1 MSDDIKFYTPTH
13 IPPEILDYEAELLQ
27 LKPGK
32 AGKIGALMLKLEE
45 NPETKKTVIKDQFA
59 RVPLFTQKA
68 LYLEE
73 SFPSMAYVYIMTP
86 SGGILQGDRYRIDL
100 ALSNNAHAHI
110 TTQGATRIYKMERNY
125 ATQIINIVIDDG
137 CYLEYI
143 PDQIIPY
150 KDSRFY
156 QTVNAKVHENGTLV
170 YSEMLTPG
178 RVASGE
184 SFEYDIVY
192 MATHA
197 ENQKGASR
205 FTDVFILKPKKSS
218 LKVSGILGEHSVVGS
233 LYILTKPNYAKQL
246 INEINNCLHNF
257 PQVKG
262 GATLLPYNSG
272 VMVRLLGNVADDLK
286 SVIYEIVNIVR
297 KIIIGAKFSGIR
309 KY

>member
-1 MSDDIKFYTPTH
+1 MSDDIKFYTPPH
-13 IPPEILDYEAELLQ
+13 IPPEILAYEAELLQ

-100 ALSNNAHAHI
+100 TLSDNAHAHL

-125 ATQIINIVIDDG
+125 ATQMVNITVDDD

-143 PDQIIPY
+143 PDQIIPF

-156 QTVNAKVHENGTLV
+156 QIVNAKVHENGTLV
-170 YSEMLTPG
+170 YSEMLAPG

-205 FTDVFILKPKKSS
+205 FTDVFILEPKKSS
-218 LKVSGILGEHSVVGS
+218 LKVAGILGEHYVVGS

-246 INEINNCLHNF
+246 IDEINNYLNKL
-257 PQVKG
+257 PGVRG

-272 VMVRLLGNVADDLK
+272 VMVRMLGNIADDLK

-297 KIIIGAKFSGIR
+297 KTIIGAPFSGIR

>member
-1 MSDDIKFYTPTH
+1 MSDDMKFYTPAD

-45 NPETKKTVIKDQFA
+45 NQETKKTVIKDQFA

-73 SFPSMAYVYIMTP
+73 SIPSMAYVYIMTP

-100 ALSNNAHAHI
+100 TLSNNAHAHI

-125 ATQIINIVIDDG
+125 ATQMVNIIVDDG

-156 QTVNAKVHENGTLV
+156 QIVNAKVHENGTMV
-170 YSEMLTPG
+170 YSEMLAPG

-197 ENQKGASR
+197 ENQKGESK
-205 FTDVFILKPKKSS
+205 FTDVFILEPKKSS
-218 LKVSGILGEHSVVGS
+218 LKVPGVLGEHSLVGS

-246 INEINNCLHNF
+246 INEINSCLHKV
-257 PQVKG
+257 PQVRG

-272 VMVRLLGNVADDLK
+272 VMVRLLGDIADDLK
-286 SVIYEIVNIVR
+286 SVIYEIVNIAR
-297 KIIIGAKFSGIR
+297 KTIIGASFSGIR

>member
-1 MSDDIKFYTPTH
+1 MSDDIKFYTPSQ
-13 IPPEILDYEAELLQ
+13 IPPEILAYEAELLQ
-27 LKPGK
+27 LAPGK

-45 NPETKKTVIKDQFA
+45 NPETKKTVIKDQFT

-100 ALSNNAHAHI
+100 TLSNNAHAHI

-125 ATQIINIVIDDG
+125 ATQMVNIIVDDG

-156 QTVNAKVHENGTLV
+156 QTVNARVHENGTMV
-170 YSEMLTPG
+170 YSEMLAPG

-197 ENQKGASR
+197 DNQKGVSR
-205 FTDVFILKPKKSS
+205 FADVFILEPKKSS
-218 LKVSGILGEHSVVGS
+218 LRVSGILGEHSMVGS
-233 LYILTKPNYAKQL
+233 VYVLTRPNYAKQL
-246 INEINNCLHNF
+246 TGEINNCLHEF
-257 PQVKG
+257 PCVRG
-262 GATLLPYNSG
+262 GATLLPYDAG
-272 VMVRLLGNVADDLK
+272 IMVRLLGNVADDLK
-286 SVIYEIVNIVR
+286 AAVYEIVNIAR
-297 KIIIGAKFSGIR
+297 KTIIGASFSGIR